1 MLQKIII
8 LQVSYSSFCV
18 PQPPS
23 RTLINK
29 HKKGVEIVSALSKL
43 TGFSHRPTTIDKATA
58 PHRYL
63 HIAMP
68 FGKHIGNRCRCY
80 CQSSSCSSNFAR
92 ICQLKI
98 ISITP
103 FKNMLL
109 QLCALRSTVTRC
121 KISEKIYL
129 WGCVCRIKSGNVL
142 YNIYLCVLL
151 PVQFPMSYSS
161 FLQGTRWEKWTPRK
175 RDAHLQTDN
184 HSCLIIYQ
192 LKV

>member
-1 MLQKIII
+1 MNAFSEIIELNLVTDTFVVFI
-8 LQVSYSSFCV
+8 LLLEFGA
-18 PQPPS
+18 
-23 RTLINK
+23 
-29 HKKGVEIVSALSKL
+29 KKYALTLSKL

-103 FKNMLL
+103 FKNMSFQNNGSPLF
-109 QLCALRSTVTRC
+109 QNIA
-121 KISEKIYL
+121 KIMKNVVSEATFTI
-129 WGCVCRIKSGNVL
+129 IKSWNML
-142 YNIYLCVLL
+142 YD
-151 PVQFPMSYSS
+151 
-161 FLQGTRWEKWTPRK
+161 T
-175 RDAHLQTDN
+175 HLQI
-184 HSCLIIYQ
+184 SSRIY
-192 LKV
+192 

>member
-1 MLQKIII
+1 MC
-8 LQVSYSSFCV
+8 SSTSE
-18 PQPPS
+18 QNG
-23 RTLINK
+23 LYNN
-29 HKKGVEIVSALSKL
+29 KKGAEIVSALSKL

-103 FKNMLL
+103 FKNMSFQNSGYPLFRNGTKL
-109 QLCALRSTVTRC
+109 MKKC
-121 KISEKIYL
+121 YL
-129 WGCVCRIKSGNVL
+129 WGCTCNNKIG
-142 YNIYLCVLL
+142 
-151 PVQFPMSYSS
+151 
-161 FLQGTRWEKWTPRK
+161 
-175 RDAHLQTDN
+175 
-184 HSCLIIYQ
+184 
-192 LKV
+192 